1 MKRRR
6 IVVRYPLWIS
16 LLLPLI
22 AACSVRELAG
32 GSGSTTTNG
41 MVVGK
46 VVTTTEAGASRTQV
60 GLFRCDYDP
69 VKDAV
74 NIPTDTTDSLGRFSF
89 SEVPQGDY
97 VVLAVHLDNGTRALI
112 GGIHAAGDTFTAPT
126 ATLRAPGSIKI
137 ALAADMKGAT
147 GYVFVPG
154 TTYSIFLNYSTAF
167 VVLDSVPAG
176 IVPAVSYASTNSAG
190 SAVIRY
196 NVPVS
201 PGATTVVW
209 NPLWKYARTFVLNT
223 SAGGANVTTGVE
235 NFPVLIRLNSGNFDF
250 SQAQAT
256 GADILF
262 AKSDNT
268 FLPYEIERWDAGN
281 KVAEIWVKVDTVHGG
296 DSAQPLMMYWGN
308 GNAAAQSNPEAVFDT
323 AAGFA
328 GVWHL
333 GEAGNAIAKDATGNH
348 FDGAPSDTA
357 PAGAEGTIGPCR
369 SFNGVS
375 NYIRMNGTAASKLN
389 FQENGTYTLS
399 AWAYADTLDNGFHL
413 VAGKNNE
420 QYFLKFKQSIPTS
433 PMVWEFVEYHDK
445 AGWYITNTLPI
456 LPSAKAWT
464 YIVGVRKGT
473 AQYFYLNG
481 EPVDST
487 ISVSPSNAPRHT
499 GDDVTIGRFLSI
511 PADTMEGKC
520 PFLGMIDEVRIS
532 DVACRSEWIKL
543 CYMNQ
548 KEPDALVQW

>member
-333 GEAGNAIAKDATGNH
+333 GQPSGAVVPDATANGNSGTATATDAVEGAVGMAQK
-348 FDGAPSDTA
+348 FDGTSSYIKTS
-357 PAGAEGTIGPCR
+357 GSAE
-369 SFNGVS
+369 
-375 NYIRMNGTAASKLN
+375 SKLN
-389 FQENGTYTLS
+389 FPESGTYSVS
-399 AWAYADTLDNGFHL
+399 AWVNANTLDSLYHGVVYKSNF
-413 VAGKNNE
+413 
-420 QYFLKFKQSIPTS
+420 QYGLQIRPENK
-433 PMVWEFVEYHDK
+433 WEFFSFIDGT
-445 AGWYITNTLPI
+445 GWEGSRFSASADSWHFLTGVRRGTKQYLYVDGKCADSTLAVVSSNLSRVTNTSLEIGHCPDGG
-456 LPSAKAWT
+456 LNPD
-464 YIVGVRKGT
+464 R
-473 AQYFYLNG
+473 YFNG
-481 EPVDST
+481 S
-487 ISVSPSNAPRHT
+487 
-499 GDDVTIGRFLSI
+499 
-511 PADTMEGKC
+511 
-520 PFLGMIDEVRIS
+520 IDEVRIS
-532 DVACRSEWIKL
+532 SVANSADWIKL

-548 KEPDALVQW
+548 KEGGALVKW